1 MDTRLHDLLHD
12 LATEMPVDVEG
23 SAPRTL
29 RRARGR
35 RVLTAG
41 AGVAIVVVVVVV
53 SASALRLV
61 EGSNTKPAVTGPA
74 PAPARTFEGL
84 WPETD
89 AGALATTQAAVDQG
103 HVPLRTTPDGT
114 ATLLATNVL
123 GWGLGDVLTAL
134 QQQDHHAIVLLGDR
148 TLADDVPPVVVGLR
162 QLGDAGPNGVWSVV
176 RVSSPLIEL
185 DDLSEVA
192 PGMVHVSGRVS
203 ELFDGAPALEARVFD
218 GPTLEPSLGFTRYEF
233 TDRTFGFDV
242 KVSPTP
248 DGQATLL
255 LSMPDAVGASLG
267 AVMVP
272 VETPVGE
279 SPSAGP
285 DLAGVPADV
294 AVTAQRIYD
303 AAKARDFDAL
313 ARLID
318 PNTFV
323 FNFDDGSDPLDAWQA
338 DPAVLDAMVRVLL
351 LPASAPVTIEGYGT
365 LYIWPYLKDS
375 DFGALTARE
384 RSDLALL
391 GYSDRDIR
399 LMIDGGYGYQGPRLA
414 IDATGLWRSYTTMG
428 E

>member
-1 MDTRLHDLLHD
+1 MDTRLRNLLHD

-23 SAPRTL
+23 SKRRTL

-41 AGVAIVVVVVVV
+41 AGIAMVLALVAV
-53 SASALRLV
+53 SVSALRLV
-61 EGSNTKPAVTGPA
+61 EPSTQRPAVTGPT
-74 PAPARTFEGL
+74 PARAFEGL

-89 AGALATTQAAVDQG
+89 PGALAATQAAVDEG
-103 HVPLRTTPDGT
+103 HYPLQASPDGI
-114 ATLLATNVL
+114 ASLLAVNVL
-123 GWGLGDVLTAL
+123 GWEPGDDQVEHIEVIGSETGVV
-134 QQQDHHAIVLLGDR
+134 INNRTFGDP
-148 TLADDVPPVVVGLR
+148 VPPISVGVS
-162 QLGDAGPNGVWSVV
+162 QLGRTGPNGVWSVV

-218 GPTLEPSLGFTRYEF
+218 GPTVEPSLGFTRYEF

-285 DLAGVPADV
+285 DLTGVPADV

-323 FNFDDGSDPLDAWQA
+323 FNFDDGSDPLDAWRA
-338 DPAVLDAMVRVLL
+338 DPSVLDAMVRVLL

-384 RSDLALL
+384 RSDLASL
-391 GYSDRDIR
+391 GYGDRDIR

-414 IDATGLWRSYTTMG
+414 IDATGLWRSY
-428 E
+428 